1 MSAVRFDN
9 PRLMLIAMLEASGA
23 ILFMIP
29 RTRALGLL
37 LVSAYLGG
45 AIVTHLGR
53 SQSPEAASPA
63 FVLALFWHDHPPA
76 TPSADDSSMRPLRRN
91 DKNTHPAFSLPVSWT
106 LLYTFHIGKPSC
118 FNTLIP

>member
-1 MSAVRFDN
+1 MNATGFDS
-9 PRLMLIAMLEASGA
+9 PRLMLIAMLEADGA

-45 AIVTHLGR
+45 AIATHLGH

-63 FVLALFWHDHPPA
+63 FVLALFRHDLPPA

-91 DKNTHPAFSLPVSWT
+91 DKNTHPVFSLPSCWT
-106 LLYTFHIGKPSC
+106 LLYTFHIGNQHVS
-118 FNTLIP
+118 TL

>member
-1 MSAVRFDN
+1 MSAVRFDS

-37 LVSAYLGG
+37 LVSAYFGG
-45 AIVTHLGR
+45 ANATHLGH

-63 FVLALFWHDHPPA
+63 FVLASFWHDLPPA
-76 TPSADDSSMRPLRRN
+76 TPSADDS
-91 DKNTHPAFSLPVSWT
+91 
-106 LLYTFHIGKPSC
+106 
-118 FNTLIP
+118 